1 MNRWHELVFLFRK
14 SWFGRLNGEEQLRL
28 QKELRNEK
36 VRKVYEHIRQPDFIR
51 SKLNEYSGYKAD
63 VAYQEFRQV
72 IELRKNKRFEG
83 WKIVAIAAMLLFF
96 IGTLALMKTGQ
107 KREVL
112 PVAGVVQND
121 VVLPGMKKAQ
131 LKLADGRMVN
141 VTGDSMQIR
150 QSDGTQIKY
159 IQGHIAYEKVK
170 PVSVLVYNELIV
182 PLAGECYITLADG
195 TRVWMNSDSKLKYP
209 VKFLGNERKVFLE
222 GEAYFEV
229 VKDAKP
235 FIVST
240 LLGDIRVLGTSF
252 DVKAYREEEKMYTTL
267 VSGKVCFQGQEKLEI
282 DPGEQVV
289 ATVDGKVEKRTV
301 DINEYIGWKNGV
313 YIFKDQPLERIMN
326 DLSRWYGVSVFYQN
340 PAVRKITFTGN
351 LKRYDRINT
360 FMEVLQR
367 TGDVRYKIS
376 GNTIILFE

>member
-72 IELRKNKRFEG
+72 IELRKNKRFGG

>member
-1 MNRWHELVFLFRK
+1 MNRWHELVLLLRK
-14 SWFGRLNGEEQLRL
+14 SWFGQLNREEWEHL
-28 QKELRNEK
+28 QKELRNET
-36 VRKVYEHIRQPDFIR
+36 VRKVYEHIRQQSFIR
-51 SKLNEYSGYKAD
+51 GKLDEYSEYKAD
-63 VAYQEFRQV
+63 VAYRSF
-72 IELRKNKRFEG
+72 LKSMGGRKNKKLIS
-83 WKIVAIAAMLLFF
+83 WKIIAVAAMLVLLV
-96 IGTLALMKTGQ
+96 GTLALMRTRQ
-107 KREVL
+107 AREVL
-112 PVAGVVQND
+112 PVTGVIQND

-229 VKDAKP
+229 VKDAEP

-289 ATVDGKVEKRTV
+289 ATADGKVEKRTV

-326 DLSRWYGVSVFYQN
+326 DLSRWYDVSVFQ
-340 PAVRKITFTGN
+340 
-351 LKRYDRINT
+351 
-360 FMEVLQR
+360 
-367 TGDVRYKIS
+367 
-376 GNTIILFE
+376 

>member
-1 MNRWHELVFLFRK
+1 MNRWHELVLLLRK
-14 SWFGRLNGEEQLRL
+14 SWFGQLNREEWEHL
-28 QKELRNEK
+28 QKELRNET
-36 VRKVYEHIRQPDFIR
+36 VRRVYEHIRQQSFIR
-51 SKLNEYSGYKAD
+51 GKLDEYSEYKAD
-63 VAYQEFRQV
+63 VAYRSF
-72 IELRKNKRFEG
+72 LKSMGGRKDKKLIS
-83 WKIVAIAAMLLFF
+83 WKIIAVAAMLVLLV
-96 IGTLALMKTGQ
+96 GTLALMKTKQ
-107 KREVL
+107 AREVL
-112 PVAGVVQND
+112 PVTGAIQND

-131 LKLADGRMVN
+131 LKLADGQTVN

-159 IQGHIAYEKVK
+159 TDGRIAYEKIE
-170 PVSVLVYNELIV
+170 SVAILMYNELIV
-182 PLAGECYITLADG
+182 PIAGECYITLDDG
-195 TRVWMNSDSKLKYP
+195 TRVWMNADSKLKYP
-209 VKFLGNERKVFLE
+209 VKFLGDERKVFLE

-240 LLGDIRVLGTSF
+240 QLGDIQVLGTSF
-252 DVKAYREEEKMYTTL
+252 DVKAYREEEKMYATL
-267 VSGKVCFQGQEKLEI
+267 VTGKVCFQGQEKMEI
-282 DPGEQVV
+282 NPGEQVM
-289 ATVDGKVEKRTV
+289 ATSDGKVEKRTV
-301 DINEYIGWKNGV
+301 NIDEYIGWKNGV

-326 DLSRWYGVSVFYQN
+326 DLSRWYDVSVFYQN

-376 GNTIILFE
+376 GNTIILFK

>member
-1 MNRWHELVFLFRK
+1 MNRWHELVFLLRK
-14 SWFGRLNGEEQLRL
+14 SWFGQLNREEQEHL
-28 QKELRNEK
+28 QKELRNET
-36 VRKVYEHIRQPDFIR
+36 VRKVYERIRQQSFIR
-51 SKLNEYSGYKAD
+51 GKLDEYSDYKAD
-63 VAYQEFRQV
+63 VAYQSF
-72 IELRKNKRFEG
+72 LKGLKSRKNKKLIS
-83 WKIVAIAAMLLFF
+83 WKIIAVAAMLVLLV
-96 IGTLALMKTGQ
+96 GTLALMKTKQ
-107 KREVL
+107 AREVL
-112 PVAGVVQND
+112 PVTGAIQND

-159 IQGHIAYEKVK
+159 VQGRIAYERVK
-170 PVSVLVYNELIV
+170 PMEVLVYNELIV
-182 PLAGECYITLADG
+182 PLAGECYITLDDG
-195 TRVWMNSDSKLKYP
+195 TRVWMNADSKLKYP
-209 VKFLGNERKVFLE
+209 VKFLGDERKVFLE

-240 LLGDIRVLGTSF
+240 QLGDIQVLGTSF
-252 DVKAYREEEKMYTTL
+252 DVKAYREEEKMYATL
-267 VSGKVCFQGQEKLEI
+267 VTGKVCFQGQEKMEI
-282 DPGEQVV
+282 NPGEQVM
-289 ATVDGKVEKRTV
+289 ATSDGKVEKRTV
-301 DINEYIGWKNGV
+301 NIDEYIGWKNGV

-326 DLSRWYGVSVFYQN
+326 DLSRWYDVSVFYQN

-376 GNTIILFE
+376 GNTIILFK